1 MSKAARYKQI
11 VFCCQLAEEAERKE
25 EEVKVWV
32 GEQAEKQVK
41 IEWKSTRKIEKCLPE
56 MRHVTIEEAPLQV
69 PVRGGEISSNT
80 PPPYTIPSHLP
91 PLSNPLLSTANT
103 WKIQD

>member
-11 VFCCQLAEEAERKE
+11 VFCCQLEREAVGKE
-25 EEVKVWV
+25 EEVNVWV

-56 MRHVTIEEAPLQV
+56 MRHVTIEEAPLKVQ
-69 PVRGGEISSNT
+69 ETSSAT
-80 PPPYTIPSHLP
+80 PPTQYPSLSSPLTI
-91 PLSNPLLSTANT
+91 PLLSTANT

>member
-11 VFCCQLAEEAERKE
+11 VFCCQLEEEAERKE

-32 GEQAEKQVK
+32 GEQAKKQVK

-56 MRHVTIEEAPLQV
+56 MRHVTIEEAPLKVQ
-69 PVRGGEISSNT
+69 ETSSAT
-80 PPPYTIPSHLP
+80 PPTQYPSHLP
-91 PLSNPLLSTANT
+91 PLSITPLSVLQILGKFKISHST
-103 WKIQD
+103 